1 MTEKYHASSIQLL
14 QEEDRPRERILKHG
28 IASASDTDLITVIL
42 GSGTSN
48 LGVSELSHQL
58 LELHQ
63 FDLSIL
69 CRMSIQQLQ
78 KAKGIGPAK
87 AISIAA
93 AFELGRRLDL
103 HRSKKRTKISSSKDV
118 HELMRPLLVDLAH
131 EEFWILCLNR
141 ANLVLSKEKVSSGG
155 LAGTVADPKV
165 IFEKALSLQ
174 SSAIVLVHNHPSGN
188 LKPSES
194 DNKITA
200 QLKNA
205 GEFLDL
211 PIIDHL
217 IISVEGYYSYADSE
231 TL

>member
-1 MTEKYHASSIQLL
+1 MTEKYRASSIQLL
-14 QEEDRPRERILKHG
+14 QEEDRPRERILRHG
-28 IASASDTDLITVIL
+28 IASATDTDLLTVIL

-48 LGVSELSHQL
+48 MGVSELAHQL

-103 HRSKKRTKISSSKDV
+103 HRSKERTKISSSKDV

-165 IFEKALSLQ
+165 IFEKALSIQ

-217 IISVEGYYSYADSE
+217 IISVAGYYSYADSE

>member
-1 MTEKYHASSIQLL
+1 MAENYTHSSIQLL
-14 QEEDRPRERILKHG
+14 KEEDRPRERILKNG
-28 IASASDTDLITVIL
+28 IAAASDTDLLTVIL
-42 GSGTSN
+42 GTGSATM
-48 LGVSELSHQL
+48 GVAELAHSL
-58 LELHQ
+58 LETHH

-87 AISIAA
+87 AITIAA
-93 AFELGRRLDL
+93 AFELGRRLDQ
-103 HRSKKRTKISSSKDV
+103 HRAKKRVKISSSKDV
-118 HELMRPLLVDLAH
+118 HELLRPLLVDLAH

-141 ANLVLSKEKVSSGG
+141 ANMVLSQEKVSSGG

-165 IFEKALSLQ
+165 IFEKALSIQ
-174 SSAIVLVHNHPSGN
+174 SSAIVLAHNHPSGN
-188 LKPSES
+188 LKPSAS
-194 DNKITA
+194 DDKITK

-217 IISVEGYYSYADSE
+217 IISVQGYFSYADE
-231 TL
+231 GKL